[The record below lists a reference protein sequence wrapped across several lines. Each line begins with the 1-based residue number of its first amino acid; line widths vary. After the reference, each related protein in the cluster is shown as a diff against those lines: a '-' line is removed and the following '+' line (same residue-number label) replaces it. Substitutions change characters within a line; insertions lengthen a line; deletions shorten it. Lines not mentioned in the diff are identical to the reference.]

1 MLAAMRARPGTC
13 CLALSVSLSL
23 VAPVTATA
31 APAASPAAPTT
42 ASRPPAAEA
51 AYSAAVELVRQKEY
65 DQAVQKLDIAAELA
79 PQWSTPVRL
88 RAEVFARL
96 AERYR
101 PSETFMLARA
111 ADLQRLVALEPGIDT
126 QARLDE
132 IAALRQQSAAAA
144 KLEQR
149 RRKLSTPALI
159 FGTATVSLVIAGAM
173 LYGMKP
179 NDFLKPTA
187 LHYQRRDA
195 IGLGLMIAGLALVP
209 PAIVL
214 GVIAGRQARRDSA
227 ARDFSVETGR
237 PRATI
242 GMNPQFVPGGG
253 GVGLSMRF

>member
-1 MLAAMRARPGTC
+1 MLAAMRARPGTR
-13 CLALSVSLSL
+13 CLALSLTLSL
-23 VAPVTATA
+23 VAPATATA
-31 APAASPAAPTT
+31 APVGPPNPAT
-42 ASRPPAAEA
+42 RPPAAEA
-51 AYSAAVELVRQKEY
+51 AYSAAVVLVGQKEY
-65 DQAVQKLDIAAELA
+65 DRAVQKLDIAAELA
-79 PQWSTPVRL
+79 PEWSTPVRL

-111 ADLQRLVALEPGIDT
+111 ADLQRLVALEPGVDT
-126 QARLDE
+126 EARLNE

-179 NDFLKPTA
+179 TEFLKPTA

-195 IGLGLMIAGLALVP
+195 IGLGIMIAGLALVP

-242 GMNPQFVPGGG
+242 GMSPQFVPGGG
-253 GVGLSMRF
+253 GMGLSMRF